1 MLIGIAQFS
10 GRFPKIDPR
19 QLVPSAAQLALNC
32 RYDSG
37 TLAPIRTPRLVHTF
51 GAPVLTVFR
60 DGVTWLG
67 FDQVVSIARG
77 PVAQDRLYYTGDG
90 APKMRVAGVTYD
102 LAIPAPTVEPTV
114 QNQSAVGPDVEDVLW
129 CYTWVTQFGEESQ
142 PSPLFGPIPL
152 DRNVDQLV
160 YDIDIAPPSG
170 RGITHKRLYRSQTS
184 ASGATQLYFVAEIT
198 VATDWF
204 LYDPATMPLGEPIP
218 SINFDPPAA
227 GLSGLVSMPN
237 GMMAAFVGKELFF
250 CEPYQPHAWPEKYA
264 LAVDAEIVALAS
276 FGSSLAVLTR
286 NAPYVAQ
293 GITPDT
299 VALER
304 IEGGAPCVS
313 ARGVVDLGYSAAYPS
328 PDGIILVGDGQ
339 RQNITT
345 ALFSREQWGD
355 VNPGSIIAARFDDRL
370 MLVHNATNLST
381 YDGGPP
387 AGWPEPPG
395 TDAEFE
401 TSGPALAGDPL
412 SYAVYDFGAPNS
424 SFGEQVMSWIRPSRA
439 DDGFTTTSI
448 AVPSLLYSEESTGS
462 LYFVGAD
469 GVSLYEWESPA
480 QGGGVTVWRSK
491 VFSTNAPT
499 NAGAIYVKTDRD
511 ASEGDTFKAR
521 LYAGGALIREITRT
535 NSIERL
541 PAARLNTRFEIE
553 IEASVAVLAVY
564 VAETPD
570 DILVALQ

>member
-1 MLIGIAQFS
+1 MLIGIVQFS
-10 GRFPKIDPR
+10 GRFPRIDPR

-37 TLAPIRTPRLVHTF
+37 ALAPIRNPRLVHTF
-51 GAPVLTVFR
+51 DDPVLTVFR

-67 FDQVVSIARG
+67 FDKVVSIARG

-90 APKMRVAGVTYD
+90 APKMRVSGSTYA
-102 LAIPAPTVEPTV
+102 LALPAPVSAPTVT
-114 QNQSAVGPDVEDVLW
+114 NASAPGPDTEDVLW
-129 CYTWVTQFGEESQ
+129 AYTWVTSFGEESQ
-142 PSPLFGPIPL
+142 PSPLFGPIQL
-152 DRNVDQLV
+152 DQAITQDVTGF
-160 YDIDIAPPSG
+160 ATTPAS
-170 RGITHKRLYRSQTS
+170 RGITHRRLYRSQTS
-184 ASGATQLYFVAEIT
+184 ASGATQLYFVTEIP
-198 VATDWF
+198 VATTTF
-204 LYDPATMPLGEPIP
+204 TYDPATMPLAEPIP
-218 SINFDPPAA
+218 SINFDPPPA
-227 GLSGLVSMPN
+227 GLRGLVSMPN
-237 GMMAAFVGKELFF
+237 GMMAAFDGKELFF

-264 LAVDAEIVALAS
+264 LAVDADIVALAS

-345 ALFSREQWGD
+345 TLFNRDQWGD
-355 VNPGSIIAARFDDRL
+355 VNPSSIIAARFDDRL
-370 MLVHNATNLST
+370 MLVHNATNLDL
-381 YDGGPP
+381 YDAGAP

-412 SYAVYDFGAPNS
+412 SYITYDFGAPNS
-424 SFGEQVMSWIRPSRA
+424 SFGDQVMSWICPSRV
-439 DDGFTTTSI
+439 DDGFTTTNI
-448 AVPSLLYSEESTGS
+448 AVPSLLYSEETTGS

-480 QGGGVTVWRSK
+480 QGGAVTLWRSK

-511 ASEGDTFKAR
+511 SGEGDTFKAR
-521 LYAGGALIREITRT
+521 LYAGGDLIREITRA
-535 NSIERL
+535 NRIERL

-553 IEASVAVLAVY
+553 IESSVAVLAAY

-570 DILVALQ
+570 DILVAIQ